1 MCESPRAPF
10 VPSASPR
17 RGLVANCDISPKPQG
32 LPASPHFITATPP
45 PTPASS
51 NTDTRTPAVRPRVT
65 LIVPCYGLFYYSLP
79 YPYRVQRPSTSTNS
93 PNVKILQLSWH
104 FRCMLRV
111 ANAYRMHTRSL
122 QHPDCAETATNVASK
137 TSCKLAVCTVPR
149 PEQPLTAGAGRLPGV
164 STVALN

>member
-1 MCESPRAPF
+1 MIPTRVREPALAFRITVSGPCCEQTLAEQY
-10 VPSASPR
+10 
-17 RGLVANCDISPKPQG
+17 ANMTTKAQG
-32 LPASPHFITATPP
+32 LPDSPHFITATPP

-111 ANAYRMHTRSL
+111 ANAYRIHTRSL
-122 QHPDCAETATNVASK
+122 QHPHCAETATNVASK
-137 TSCKLAVCTVPR
+137 TSCKLVRTVPR
-149 PEQPLTAGAGRLPGV
+149 PT
-164 STVALN
+164 